1 MEWTKHI
8 PRYEMM
14 APFEQAEVKRLFE
27 QAYALIMSRCW
38 FEVRKIW
45 LDYITHSTN
54 SILHKVAHVFWR
66 DKFQEKCG
74 NLPHIH
80 GLVALDKTDME
91 NEELLE
97 LLFSLQECGVMD
109 MFSTKSEDMQ
119 NYIDL
124 GLFKSETDW
133 FMHTYLGQKILGHRC
148 SPRCKVRI
156 SDGDGPE
163 CFRCRKIDPVLGSNN
178 PLEQEFIPLHY
189 KFSNECLS
197 VLEECSLYEPPG
209 EHQLYGM
216 FHHSMFT
223 PSRHMGI
230 CNPSNRHNISPAN
243 DIWFA
248 ATKSMQNFQILTG
261 TNGVARYVVKY
272 VTKLDEGNRCVVFAD
287 AHTGAVM
294 RVDHQFLHNTKI
306 ARSKANVEKAYA
318 KTRNLKHPTGRSVAV
333 VETVQQLLG
342 YSEVM
347 KTLTNIH
354 IATTSFEERGTTQ
367 VKVDYRGNLQRPDRG
382 GENDV
387 HSTTSVSQVAREKEG
402 IQHLTEN
409 QQLLYRHD
417 GVKADSYDHIT
428 QYSLRPVEMLKLFAS
443 LGNYFR
449 WFHTSNKCLSLS
461 RIQELIADEPE
472 MCGWVDALGMRVL
485 L

>member
-1 MEWTKHI
+1 MATLFPRHFYLGSKHDPMAILGAMPISCYTTETHPHGFASTLQYTRTLMTHSSSSTSTCPITTCFLYDVQANSALSNVDSPLVSRHGFKVDNTSQYGLSVQDKKQTDLTESVDSHQAALDLAGSQPYVSFDLFLTFTCNQKLHPGIKHLHEWKESMEWTKHI

-14 APFEQAEVKRLFE
+14 APFEQAEVKSLFE

-45 LDYITHSTN
+45 LDYITYSTN

-91 NEELLE
+91 NEELLK
-97 LLFSLQECGVMD
+97 LLFSLQKCGVMD
-109 MFSTKSEDMQ
+109 MFSTKPEDMQ

-230 CNPSNRHNISPAN
+230 CNPSDRHSISPAN

-272 VTKLDEGNRCVVFAD
+272 VT
-287 AHTGAVM
+287 
-294 RVDHQFLHNTKI
+294 
-306 ARSKANVEKAYA
+306 
-318 KTRNLKHPTGRSVAV
+318 
-333 VETVQQLLG
+333 
-342 YSEVM
+342 
-347 KTLTNIH
+347 
-354 IATTSFEERGTTQ
+354 
-367 VKVDYRGNLQRPDRG
+367 
-382 GENDV
+382 
-387 HSTTSVSQVAREKEG
+387 
-402 IQHLTEN
+402 
-409 QQLLYRHD
+409 
-417 GVKADSYDHIT
+417 
-428 QYSLRPVEMLKLFAS
+428 
-443 LGNYFR
+443 
-449 WFHTSNKCLSLS
+449 
-461 RIQELIADEPE
+461 
-472 MCGWVDALGMRVL
+472 
-485 L
+485 